1 MALQL
6 VARTPQAS
14 AYTHPLGVARAV
26 ERSGAPS
33 PSSGLLGLRPQD
45 LHTVYELPTS
55 APSSQKIALVDAYND
70 LHVQADLTAYDKEFH
85 LPECTEGNGCFKQV
99 NQHGSGS
106 GLPFPASEASLKAAE
121 KACNEGSEA
130 ACVLVSEAEGWSVEI
145 SLDVESAHAVCQSC
159 SLVLVEADSPAY
171 SDLEAAEDSA
181 VTLGASEVSNS
192 WGGPEC
198 IEGECVTDTSAFYH
212 PGVVIAAAAG
222 DYGYL
227 GWDAEAGE
235 AQGYADFPAS
245 SPTVVA
251 VGGTRLSPLG
261 LSGKWTGE
269 TVWNGDGAGGGGC
282 SVRFKAQ
289 PWQQALADWSSVG
302 CGEYRAVADVSA
314 DADPYTGVVVR
325 DASPACETAY
335 EEGGIKHH
343 LQDWCTIGG
352 TSLASPIIASVYALA
367 GGADGAAYP
376 AKTLYV
382 NEKHTP
388 SSLHDVLSGSNGE
401 CDEPFQP
408 ETGLSGCTA
417 AEEAQ
422 ASCSEELICMAGA
435 GYDGPTGVGT
445 PDGISA
451 FQRPVQTEEAEEQ
464 ALGGRASGAPES
476 GAGGSSSNG
485 GSAKPL
491 VATAPAPSPAAAVR
505 LSGLTLTLP
514 ALIALNKNRPS
525 MSKVAFTFT
534 LNVAVRVQVKL
545 EQRVGKRGHEHWK
558 ALGHTLTIAGTSGR
572 NTRHLGGR
580 VALSAGSYRLTL
592 APAGGAARSVAF
604 KIG

>member
-1 MALQL
+1 MALRL

-45 LHTVYELPTS
+45 LHAAYELPTS
-55 APSSQKIALVDAYND
+55 APSAQTVALVDAYND
-70 LHVQADLTAYDKEFH
+70 LNVEADLATYDKEFD
-85 LPECTEGNGCFKQV
+85 LRECTVGNGCFKKV
-99 NQHGSGS
+99 NQNGSSS
-106 GLPFPASEASLKAAE
+106 GLPFPATQASLKAAE
-121 KACNEGSEA
+121 KSCNEGSEE
-130 ACVLVSEAEGWSVEI
+130 ACALVNEAEGWSVEI

-159 SLVLVEADSPAY
+159 SLVLVEGNSPAY
-171 SDLEAAEDSA
+171 GDLEAAESSA
-181 VTLGASEVSNS
+181 VALGATEVSNS

-198 IEGECVTDTSAFYH
+198 FEGECVSDTSAFNH

-222 DYGYL
+222 DDGYL
-227 GWDAEAGE
+227 GWDAEASE
-235 AQGYADFPAS
+235 AKGYADFPAS

-251 VGGTRLSPLG
+251 VGGTRLSLG
-261 LSGKWTGE
+261 AGGKWAGE
-269 TVWNGDGAGGGGC
+269 EVWNGDGAGGGGC
-282 SVRFKAQ
+282 SVRFEAQ
-289 PWQQALADWSSVG
+289 PWQQAVADWSSVG
-302 CGEYRAVADVSA
+302 CGEHRAVADVSA

-325 DASPACETAY
+325 DTSPACETVY
-335 EEGGIKHH
+335 EEGGTKHH
-343 LQDWCTIGG
+343 LLDWCTIGG

-367 GGADGAAYP
+367 GGGDGAAYP

-382 NEKHTP
+382 NAKHTP

-401 CDEPFQP
+401 CDEPFQI

-417 AEEAQ
+417 PAEAK
-422 ASCSEELICMAGA
+422 ASCAEKLICMAGP

-445 PDGISA
+445 PDNITA
-451 FQRPVQTEEAEEQ
+451 FQRPIETEEAEE
-464 ALGGRASGAPES
+464 AEERASRGGGGGSSGP
-476 GAGGSSSNG
+476 GAGGVG
-485 GSAKPL
+485 PVKPL
-491 VATAPAPSPAAAVR
+491 LGKVPTPSVTPSVQ

-514 ALIALNKNRPS
+514 ALIALNKSRPS

-534 LNVAVRVQVKL
+534 LNVAVRVQAKL

-558 ALGHTLTIAGTSGR
+558 TLGHALTIAATRGR
-572 NTRHLGGR
+572 NTHHMAGHG
-580 VALSAGSYRLTL
+580 VLSAGAYRLTL
-592 APAGGAARSVAF
+592 APAGGAARSIAF